1 LQIYRR
7 LREGLIRT
15 RASLSQGLGLA
26 TAGQEPDWEQLEE
39 VLIGADVGP
48 KAASELVDAVRSAR
62 DREVRHVLGKEIKA
76 ILLGPHRQETPKPP
90 SKPEVL
96 LIVGVNGV
104 GKTTTVAKLAQRSI
118 RSGRKVL
125 VIAADTF
132 RAAAVEQLETW
143 AGRVKADLVKGA
155 EGTDAASVVH
165 DGLQAALA
173 RGVDEVLV
181 DTAGRLHTKRP
192 LMDELAK
199 VKRIAGRLV
208 EGAPHQ
214 TLLVMDATVGGNGL
228 VQARQ
233 FSEALSVDGI
243 VLAKL
248 DGTAKGGIVVAV
260 ARELGIPV
268 RFTGVGEGPD
278 DLLAFS
284 PDDFVEALLGEE
296 DNAKAPRRQDAK

>member
-1 LQIYRR
+1 MQIYRR

-15 RASLSQGLGLA
+15 RDSLSQGLGLA
-26 TAGQEPDWEQLEE
+26 TAGPEPDWEQLEE
-39 VLIGADVGP
+39 ALIGADVGLT
-48 KAASELVDAVRSAR
+48 ATGELVEAARSAR
-62 DREVRHVLGKEIKA
+62 KTEVRRALADEIKT
-76 ILLGPHRQETPKPP
+76 ILAGPDRNSAP
-90 SKPEVL
+90 SPRSTKPEVVL
-96 LIVGVNGV
+96 VVGVNGV
-104 GKTTTVAKLAQRSI
+104 GKTTTVAKLAHRSI
-118 RSGRKVL
+118 QAGRKTL
-125 VIAADTF
+125 VVAADTF

-143 AGRVKADLVKGA
+143 AERIHVDLIKGS
-155 EGTDAASVVH
+155 EGIDAASVVH

-173 RGVDEVLV
+173 RGMDEVII

-208 EGAPHQ
+208 DGAPHK

-233 FSEALSVDGI
+233 FSEALGVDGI

-248 DGTAKGGIVVAV
+248 DGTAKGGIVVAI

-268 RFTGVGEGPD
+268 RFTGVGEGLS

-284 PDDFVEALLGEE
+284 PDDFAEALMGE
-296 DNAKAPRRQDAK
+296 DN

>member
-1 LQIYRR
+1 MQIYRR

-15 RASLSQGLGLA
+15 RDSLSQGLGLA
-26 TAGQEPDWEQLEE
+26 TAGPEPDWEQLEE
-39 VLIGADVGP
+39 ALIGADVGLT
-48 KAASELVDAVRSAR
+48 ATGELVEAARLAR
-62 DREVRHVLGKEIKA
+62 DSEVRHALADEIKT
-76 ILLGPHRQETPKPP
+76 ILLGPDRNNAPRSR
-90 SKPEVL
+90 SKPEVV

-104 GKTTTVAKLAQRSI
+104 GKTTTVAKLAHRSI
-118 RSGRKVL
+118 QSGRKTL

-132 RAAAVEQLETW
+132 RAAAVEQLEAW
-143 AGRVKADLVKGA
+143 VGRIHADMIKGS

-173 RGVDEVLV
+173 RQMDEVII

-208 EGAPHQ
+208 AGAPHQ

-228 VQARQ
+228 AQARQ
-233 FSEALSVDGI
+233 FSEALGVDGI

-268 RFTGVGEGPD
+268 RFTGVGEGLD

-284 PDDFVEALLGEE
+284 PDDFAEALVGD
-296 DNAKAPRRQDAK
+296 DN